1 MKKIMGLLFIIGIVF
16 LSACGEEE
24 GAEGKNTK
32 EGSASARTTTE
43 EVKAEPASLKLE
55 EKIDQFGGESLEDI
69 YPRNT
74 DFEILKDGDYTYL
87 FQWEAQVV
95 DPSSYYVSVAKDNK
109 WVTIQNEV
117 NIADDSNLSNRTFS
131 EPEFIKSGNSI
142 LLLLST
148 WDETNGDYNTA
159 YKLKFNPE
167 GTMNAKL
174 IIDNPAVDGDEFN
187 TLSLR
192 FVEGSNEKV
201 FIAERNLDN
210 VGIIYDDEGNEKY
223 VVNNLGMSSGW
234 DSSYLDSEKNILYFD
249 GGSMYDLSKD
259 DYMWTEA
266 GDKKRDS
273 SKIANYASYLT
284 PQNDGLYQLH
294 KPLGEGWSLD
304 YSILENEEFKL
315 QDSVKIQ
322 DELDANNAKMVVNE
336 ESVEVYT
343 TVEYRGKPTIQKY
356 TYNRVDL

>member
-1 MKKIMGLLFIIGIVF
+1 MKKILGLIFILSIVF

-24 GAEGKNTK
+24 SAEGKNIE
-32 EGSASARTTTE
+32 EGSVSASSTTE
-43 EVKAEPASLKLE
+43 DVKAEPASFELE

-69 YPRNT
+69 YPGDT

-95 DPSSYYVSVAKDNK
+95 NPSSYYVSVAKDNK

-117 NIADDSNLSNRTFS
+117 NIADDSNLSNRTHS
-131 EPEFIKSGNSI
+131 EPEIKKSGNSI

-159 YKLKFNPE
+159 YKLTFNPD

-174 IIDNPAVDGDEFN
+174 ILDNPAEDGDEFN

-192 FVEGSNEKV
+192 FVKGSNEKV

-210 VGIIYDDEGNEKY
+210 VGTIYDDEGNEKY
-223 VVNNLGMSSGW
+223 VVNNLDASSVW
-234 DSSYLDSEKNILYFD
+234 DSSYIDVEKNILYFD

-259 DYMWTEA
+259 DYMWTDA

-273 SKIANYASYLT
+273 SYLA
-284 PQNDGLYQLH
+284 PHNDGKYQLLS
-294 KPLGEGWSLD
+294 PLGEGWSLD
-304 YSILENEEFKL
+304 YSLLENEEFKS
-315 QDSVKIQ
+315 QDSVKIP
-322 DELDANNAKMVVNE
+322 DELDAKDAKMVVNE
-336 ESVEVYT
+336 KSVDVYT

-356 TYNRVDL
+356 TYNRIDL